1 MVKVGK
7 DYWKPA
13 QAGPPRTLSGI
24 LQISKEESPQLLYAS
39 TPEPTEVL
47 SGIQTE
53 SVVFQFVPIA
63 SSPGTGCNLK
73 EPCSFPLR

>member
-13 QAGPPRTLSGI
+13 QAGPPRTMSDI

-47 SGIQTE
+47 SGI
-53 SVVFQFVPIA
+53 
-63 SSPGTGCNLK
+63 
-73 EPCSFPLR
+73 